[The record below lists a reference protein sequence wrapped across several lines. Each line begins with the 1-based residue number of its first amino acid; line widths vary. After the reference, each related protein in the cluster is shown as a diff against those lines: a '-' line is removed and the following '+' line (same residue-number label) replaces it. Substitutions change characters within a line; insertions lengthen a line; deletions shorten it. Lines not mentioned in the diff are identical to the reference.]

1 MERIRLYFGITRMVP
16 SLLFQHCQSQALK
29 TAPNQLQSVTS
40 HQLQPRKISH
50 GRKSANFHFRWFN
63 MRLSTQDFIDSSY
76 VDNVQFKPSK
86 IKLVVI

>member
-1 MERIRLYFGITRMVP
+1 MVP

-50 GRKSANFHFRWFN
+50 GRKSAY
-63 MRLSTQDFIDSSY
+63 TTFILD
-76 VDNVQFKPSK
+76 
-86 IKLVVI
+86 LVGQNAIQ

>member
-50 GRKSANFHFRWFN
+50 GRKSAY
-63 MRLSTQDFIDSSY
+63 TTFILD
-76 VDNVQFKPSK
+76 
-86 IKLVVI
+86 LVGQNAIQ